1 MRKIYTIVHVLDNL
15 WAVRS
20 LQPNRFEAWQPLS
33 KRVKEREI
41 YGREIDKIFSCRC
54 RNFYLETK
62 SERKRKYKHRFT

>member
-1 MRKIYTIVHVLDNL
+1 MRKIYNIVHVLDNL

-41 YGREIDKIFSCRC
+41 YGREIDKIFSYRC
-54 RNFYLETK
+54 RNFYLEKK
-62 SERKRKYKHRFT
+62 SERKKEI